1 MSKAFRWVTV
11 GVRGQRLGSLPA
23 AVLSAAVQLRL
34 TARKQPVC
42 ARMIQKKLDGGFDV
56 MHEVRRLCV
65 WRRGQI
71 LQDGFI
77 ILGQPEGHVIVWCPS
92 ARLDFHE
99 LSAGVI
105 HFNHLSTREGASGSE
120 LLRWSSMCER
130 GWKHVTCL
138 NIHTYPIHH
147 GPMNPVFDDVI
158 HVCDAARLQVNLL
171 RLLLKG
177 SQNAKAE

>member
-56 MHEVRRLCV
+56 MHEVWRLCV

-77 ILGQPEGHVIVWCPS
+77 ILGQPEGHVIVRCPS

-130 GWKHVTCL
+130 SWKHVTCL
-138 NIHTYPIHH
+138 NIHT
-147 GPMNPVFDDVI
+147 
-158 HVCDAARLQVNLL
+158 
-171 RLLLKG
+171 
-177 SQNAKAE
+177 